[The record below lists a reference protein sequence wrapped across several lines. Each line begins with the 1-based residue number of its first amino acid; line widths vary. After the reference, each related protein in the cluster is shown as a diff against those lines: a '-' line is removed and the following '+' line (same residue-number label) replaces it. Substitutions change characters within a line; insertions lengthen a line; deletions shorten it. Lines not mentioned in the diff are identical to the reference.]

1 MLKNILIFSFVALLL
16 LSCSDSFAGWEKQ
29 GNSFNNAIELS
40 KKENK
45 NIILYFHASW
55 CKTCTY
61 FDKNYLKD
69 EKLKKYLDNFV
80 KISIM
85 CDQNQIKEDD
95 IKLILKYKIR
105 QYPTIL
111 LLSPDSPDKF
121 KDISPYDSSR
131 FLGIDEFINKID
143 NNLKLL
149 NTKQLVLTTEEKKEE
164 NIKKEEV
171 KEVEQTESQN
181 SSESNEL
188 PVIEEKIVALS
199 EKGKVIAERE
209 VTNKDAVKAV
219 VEVYEPE
226 KTVLNNKKGMEYLN
240 DKNYK
245 KAIYHFN
252 QALKYQKESANAYY
266 GLGLCYYD
274 TGLESNNKKEIE
286 LAKKYFKKSLE
297 FGPTNEDAKVKIQLL
312 ESIK

>member
-1 MLKNILIFSFVALLL
+1 MSKSILIFIFVLLVG
-16 LSCSDSFAGWEKQ
+16 CSDPFATWEKQ
-29 GNSFNNAIELS
+29 GKSFNNAIELS

-55 CKTCTY
+55 CKSCTY

-69 EKLKKYLDNFV
+69 EKLKKYLDNFI

-111 LLSPDSPDKF
+111 LLSLDSPDNF
-121 KDISPYDSSR
+121 KDISPYDNSK
-131 FLGIDEFINKID
+131 FLGIDEFINKIE

-164 NIKKEEV
+164 TVTTDLNPSE
-171 KEVEQTESQN
+171 EQTGSQN

-188 PVIEEKIVALS
+188 PVVEEKIVVLS

-209 VTNKDAVKAV
+209 VTDKDAVKAV

-226 KTVLNNKKGMEYLN
+226 KTVENNKKGMLFLN
-240 DKNYK
+240 NKNYK
-245 KAIYHFN
+245 KAIYHFK

-266 GLGLCYYD
+266 GLGLCYYE
-274 TGLESNNKKEIE
+274 TGLESNNKKELE

-297 FGPTNEDAKVKIQLL
+297 FGPANEDAKVKIQLI